1 MESKKKTSKVKLLV
15 SFKSKEEIS
24 GENIRLVDILDL
36 KDPIMGSLGS
46 WKIKSIKEIIRV
58 FGKKKKIS
66 ATLGDIKKTKDVL
79 KKLEKF
85 DQLNLDYIKFGL
97 FSETQNQIEDL
108 MNRISERKI
117 KTKLVPVIFADFNYT
132 KKWIF
137 NNLEKIRPLG
147 FKYIILDTYSKHSGN
162 LIELCSMNFLEK
174 FVNKSSR
181 FKINVGLA
189 GKLKAKH
196 IPKLLSISPNIL
208 GFRSAA
214 CKSHDRN
221 SSISNSKIKELH
233 SFLSS

>member
-1 MESKKKTSKVKLLV
+1 
-15 SFKSKEEIS
+15 
-24 GENIRLVDILDL
+24 
-36 KDPIMGSLGS
+36 
-46 WKIKSIKEIIRV
+46 
-58 FGKKKKIS
+58 
-66 ATLGDIKKTKDVL
+66 
-79 KKLEKF
+79 
-85 DQLNLDYIKFGL
+85 
-97 FSETQNQIEDL
+97 

-117 KTKLVPVIFADFNYT
+117 KQTCSSYFADFNYT

-189 GKLKAKH
+189 GKLKANH

-214 CKSHDRN
+214 CKAMIETQIFQILKLKSYIH
-221 SSISNSKIKELH
+221 
-233 SFLSS
+233 FLVLRL